1 MEASRP
7 VRLLGLLAAFA
18 LLWAASPGIL
28 TDGGV
33 WPLAVLAVAF
43 WARYASASGPWAGGI
58 EFLCAALGWCLVM
71 SWAAKVATQTLWF
84 IGPGHG
90 LYFAAQGWAL
100 RALRRR
106 VPLAL
111 ATPLA
116 WLLFETLRASLEPP
130 FGVSWMRLGTHLH
143 DTLWISGSARVWGTP
158 GLSLV
163 LAALGGAL
171 ADLWERQVDG
181 GGKGTRAWP
190 LAIGLLPLAA
200 AIVLTRLVPAP
211 STEDGPRVL
220 LVQPGFEQR
229 RKQQSNQS
237 RAMMDEQ
244 LDLTRE
250 GMFAAR
256 TDGTPDPDVVVWAE
270 TMLRIPI
277 VSEELAPALEN
288 GTRLDPWR
296 GEGLDAAWARR
307 ARANEREWID
317 GLLFGAGGRQ
327 PILPLGTVFLSGAE
341 YLRPVDGRVRF
352 QNAAL
357 IWTGPGRSRVGPAAK
372 RHLVPGAE
380 TMLGLEHVGMVR
392 EVILELAGY
401 IPDFLGPVGDDP
413 VLAFTARDGRSYRL
427 GAAVCF
433 DNAFD
438 DVFTDAVRR
447 ADVDFHVVVSNE
459 AWFERSQESEQMLA
473 FSRLA
478 ALSTGR
484 TVVRATQSG
493 TSIVIG
499 PDGRDVARLVDSI
512 GEDEMVRGY
521 LLATVPVPM
530 ASRTPFEASGRASD
544 VPERTP
550 FVRLERLWF
559 ALFTV
564 LPVLVLLSALRG
576 GGKGGGKSGAKAG
589 LKPGAKGS
597 KSGAP
602 GPRLPAEDEG

>member
-1 MEASRP
+1 
-7 VRLLGLLAAFA
+7 
-18 LLWAASPGIL
+18 
-28 TDGGV
+28 
-33 WPLAVLAVAF
+33 
-43 WARYASASGPWAGGI
+43 
-58 EFLCAALGWCLVM
+58 
-71 SWAAKVATQTLWF
+71 
-84 IGPGHG
+84 
-90 LYFAAQGWAL
+90 
-100 RALRRR
+100 
-106 VPLAL
+106 
-111 ATPLA
+111 
-116 WLLFETLRASLEPP
+116 
-130 FGVSWMRLGTHLH
+130 
-143 DTLWISGSARVWGTP
+143 
-158 GLSLV
+158 
-163 LAALGGAL
+163 
-171 ADLWERQVDG
+171 
-181 GGKGTRAWP
+181 
-190 LAIGLLPLAA
+190 
-200 AIVLTRLVPAP
+200 
-211 STEDGPRVL
+211 
-220 LVQPGFEQR
+220 
-229 RKQQSNQS
+229 
-237 RAMMDEQ
+237 
-244 LDLTRE
+244 
-250 GMFAAR
+250 
-256 TDGTPDPDVVVWAE
+256 
-270 TMLRIPI
+270 
-277 VSEELAPALEN
+277 
-288 GTRLDPWR
+288 
-296 GEGLDAAWARR
+296 
-307 ARANEREWID
+307 
-317 GLLFGAGGRQ
+317 
-327 PILPLGTVFLSGAE
+327 
-341 YLRPVDGRVRF
+341 
-352 QNAAL
+352 
-357 IWTGPGRSRVGPAAK
+357 
-372 RHLVPGAE
+372 
-380 TMLGLEHVGMVR
+380 MLGLEHVGMVR

-413 VLAFTARDGRSYRL
+413 VLAFSARDGRSYRL

-589 LKPGAKGS
+589 PKPGAKGSKSGAKGS

>member
-1 MEASRP
+1 MEVSRP
-7 VRLLGLLAAFA
+7 VRFLGLCAAFA

-28 TDGGV
+28 TDGGL

-43 WARYASASGPWAGGI
+43 WARYASAEGAWKGGI

-71 SWAAKVATQTLWF
+71 SWAAKVATQTLLF

-100 RALRRR
+100 RALRRK

-111 ATPLA
+111 AAPLS

-143 DTLWISGSARVWGTP
+143 DTLWISGSARVWGTT
-158 GLSLV
+158 GLTFV

-171 ADLWERQVDG
+171 ADLWGRAVDG
-181 GGKGTRAWP
+181 ESKGTRAWP
-190 LAIGLLPLAA
+190 IALGLLPLCAA
-200 AIVLTRLVPAP
+200 LVMSQLVPAP
-211 STEDGPRVL
+211 ETSDGPRAL
-220 LVQPGFEQR
+220 LVQPGFEQK
-229 RKQQSNQS
+229 RKQQGNQS
-237 RAMMDEQ
+237 RAMMEEQ
-244 LDLTRE
+244 LELTRE
-250 GMFAAR
+250 GLAAAR
-256 TDGTPDPDVVVWAE
+256 AAGGAEPDLVAWAE

-277 VSEELAPALEN
+277 VSQDLVAALES

-307 ARANEREWID
+307 AQANERDWID
-317 GLLFGAGGRQ
+317 GLLFGAGGR
-327 PILPLGTVFLSGAE
+327 PALLPQGTVFVSGAE
-341 YLRPVDGRVRF
+341 YLRPLDGRVRF

-357 IWTGPGRSRVGPAAK
+357 VWAGPGKERIGPAAK

-413 VLAFTARDGRSYRL
+413 VLAFTARDGRSYRM
-427 GAAVCF
+427 GVAVCF

-447 ADVDFHVVVSNE
+447 ADVDFHLVVSNE
-459 AWFERSQESEQMLA
+459 AWFERTQESEQMLA

-484 TVVRATQSG
+484 SVVRATQSG

-499 PDGRDVARLVDSI
+499 PDGRDVARLVDAQ

-521 LLATVPVPM
+521 LAATVPVPR
-530 ASRTPFEASGRASD
+530 AARSPFEASGTSSD
-544 VPERTP
+544 RSHATP
-550 FVRLERLWF
+550 YVRLERLWF
-559 ALFTV
+559 ALATV
-564 LPVLVLLSALRG
+564 VPTLLLLFALRG
-576 GGKGGGKSGAKAG
+576 GGGGGTKPAKGAKPSAG
-589 LKPGAKGS
+589 K
-597 KSGAP
+597 
-602 GPRLPAEDEG
+602 RLPPEPEG